1 MPKRVVIGNTSK
13 GDEVCEKQ
21 QSEQFKRAIDR
32 DRAIERDL
40 ELAKAV
46 KELSEWAYTVKTSIE
61 QLDERISR
69 LEKRW

>member
-13 GDEVCEKQ
+13 GDEMYEKQ
-21 QSEQFKRAIDR
+21 QSEQFKRVIDH

>member
-13 GDEVCEKQ
+13 GDEMYEKQ
-21 QSEQFKRAIDR
+21 QSEQFKRVIDH
-32 DRAIERDL
+32 DRAIERDF

>member
-1 MPKRVVIGNTSK
+1 MY
-13 GDEVCEKQ
+13 EKQ
-21 QSEQFKRAIDR
+21 QSEQFKRVIDH